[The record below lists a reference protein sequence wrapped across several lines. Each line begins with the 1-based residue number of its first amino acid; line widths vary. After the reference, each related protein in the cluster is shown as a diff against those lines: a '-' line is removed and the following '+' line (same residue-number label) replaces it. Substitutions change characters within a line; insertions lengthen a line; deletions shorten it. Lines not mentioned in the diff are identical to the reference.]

1 MLGKKKVLITA
12 GPTYEPIDPVRFIG
26 NRSTGKM
33 GLALTQTFLQEGCEV
48 VLILGPVSIQP
59 VYHKDLKIVNI
70 ETAAQMFEASR
81 KYFDWY
87 DIAIFAAA
95 VADYTP
101 EKIAEKK
108 IKKVGNTL
116 EITLVKTKDIL
127 FEAGKV
133 KKSNQFLAGFAL
145 ETDDEISNA
154 KEKIVKKNL
163 DMVVLNSLNDAGAGF
178 KVDTNKIT
186 ILEKSNKLIKFEL
199 KSKELVALDIVNHIK
214 KIIS

>member
-1 MLGKKKVLITA
+1 MLGKKKILITA
-12 GPTYEPIDPVRFIG
+12 GPTYEPIDPVRYIG

-48 VLILGPVSIQP
+48 VLILGPVSIETA
-59 VYHKDLKIVNI
+59 YHKDFKIVNI
-70 ETAAQMFEASR
+70 ETAAQMFEECE
-81 KYFDWY
+81 KYFGWY

-133 KKSNQFLAGFAL
+133 KKSNQFLVGFAL
-145 ETDDEISNA
+145 ETDDEIVNA

-163 DMVVLNSLNDAGAGF
+163 DMVVLNSLKDAGAGF

-186 ILEKSNKLIKFEL
+186 ILEKNNKLTKFEL